1 MVEVGGGVG
10 PLEKVKGFF
19 FEGLVMGVIELSSSI
34 KQ

>member
-1 MVEVGGGVG
+1 MVWGLWERS
-10 PLEKVKGFF
+10 KVFF